1 MDTSHEIA
9 AFCEGVL
16 GPGQIKLHTEA
27 VQKSGLTIPILG
39 FLHIGRP
46 EIEGQF
52 YGDLIY
58 NDYPAD
64 LLVSK
69 GQFNQKLEAWPK
81 QVAQLKQNSSVKRI
95 FISIGGDGLKPA
107 NVRDFRTI
115 QDMIENGQDEIL
127 RKNLEKLRGVFTF
140 NNACVIDGIDLNCEE
155 FYPYLQPDGPP
166 YVEDST
172 IVKFST
178 MLFELGF
185 EVTFNP
191 WAPVDRKRWQD
202 CMLALWNKGH
212 KVSWWNLQC
221 FDGGY
226 DNRCDLQTWIDSL
239 ATVVGKDKA
248 ASYLMPGLSVK
259 GAKDGQCPST
269 NNWERPCQ
277 PTHRPDKRGI
287 QETFAGWRNLGLRG
301 GWLWNYDNI
310 VANAYPGLCPNRAYL
325 VDYVHA
331 VKNGLG
337 GTA

>member
-9 AFCEGVL
+9 AFCEGIL
-16 GPGQIKLHTEA
+16 GPDKLTKHAGRVRE
-27 VQKSGLTIPILG
+27 SGLTIPILG
-39 FLHIGRP
+39 FLHIGR
-46 EIEGQF
+46 EQIQGQS

-58 NDYPAD
+58 NNWPDD

-81 QVAQLKQNSSVKRI
+81 QVAQLKQNSSVTKI

-107 NVRDFRTI
+107 DVQDFRTI
-115 QDMIENGQDEIL
+115 QHMFQSGQSEIL
-127 RKNLEKLRGVFTF
+127 LKNLKELRRVFTP
-140 NNACVIDGIDLNCEE
+140 NKACVIDGIDLNCEE
-155 FYPYLQPDGPP
+155 FYPYIERDGPP

-172 IVKFST
+172 IIEFSK

-191 WAPVDRKRWQD
+191 WAPVDRQRWQY
-202 CMLALWNKGH
+202 CMQELWNKGH

-221 FDGGY
+221 YDGGH
-226 DNRCDLQTWIDSL
+226 DNRDNLQEWINSL
-239 ATVVGKDKA
+239 ADVVGAEAA

-269 NNWERPCQ
+269 NNRNDP
-277 PTHRPDKRGI
+277 GI
-287 QETFAGWRNLGLRG
+287 QETFAGWRNFGLRG
-301 GWLWNYDNI
+301 GWLWSYDDI
-310 VANAYPGLCPNRAYL
+310 FANVNNSGLCPTEAWL
-325 VDYVHA
+325 WDYVQA
-331 VKNGLG
+331 VKKGLG